1 MKKYIENYF
10 IEYNG
15 ITHYFMI
22 DSYISS
28 SFFLNLT
35 DEKEIMEMLI
45 LEEGGIY
52 EIINT
57 NYHEIIYKIKRE
69 VFSKTQIKKCKKTE
83 IEYNHFNLD
92 YSQKLK
98 FIEIFSQQYYS
109 QLKRQKRISLYKA
122 LKISHNF
129 DIPYTNIFLNL
140 DE

>member
-15 ITHYFMI
+15 VTHYFMI

-45 LEEGGIY
+45 MEEGGIY
-52 EIINT
+52 EIINH

-69 VFSKTQIKKCKKTE
+69 VFSKTQIKKCKKVE
-83 IEYNHFNLD
+83 IEYTYFNLN
-92 YSQKLK
+92 YSQKIK
-98 FIEIFSQQYYS
+98 FISNYSQPYYS
-109 QLKRQKRISLYKA
+109 QLKRQTKISLYKA
-122 LKISHNF
+122 LKISHLF
-129 DIPYTNIFLNL
+129 DIPYTSIFIN
-140 DE
+140 EF

>member
-1 MKKYIENYF
+1 MKKYIENYL

-52 EIINT
+52 EIINS

-69 VFSKTQIKKCKKTE
+69 VFSKTQIKKCKKAE
-83 IEYNHFNLD
+83 INYTYFNLD
-92 YSQKLK
+92 YSQKIK
-98 FIEIFSQQYYS
+98 FIEHFSKAYYY
-109 QLKRQKRISLYKA
+109 QLNTSSKISLYKA
-122 LKISHNF
+122 IKISHLF
-129 DIPYTNIFLNL
+129 DIPYTSIFIN
-140 DE
+140 EF

>member
-28 SFFLNLT
+28 SFFLNII

-52 EIINT
+52 EIINS

-69 VFSKTQIKKCKKTE
+69 VFSKNQIKKCKKAE
-83 IEYNHFNLD
+83 IYYNYFNLD

-98 FIEIFSQQYYS
+98 FISNYSKSYYS
-109 QLKRQKRISLYKA
+109 QLKNSTKIDLNKA
-122 LKISHNF
+122 LKISHLF
-129 DIPYTNIFLNL
+129 DVPYTNIFINER
-140 DE
+140 D